1 VVLAESLLRDGAAP
15 IVIAHRG
22 ASGRAPENTMPAF
35 RAAFADGAHWVET
48 DVQPTADHVLVLLH
62 DDDVDRTTDGSGAIR
77 SLTVAHAAAL
87 DAGRWFGD
95 DFAGTPIPLLGE
107 LLSEITGERRL
118 LLEIKGE
125 HTSAQLALLLDQLDT
140 SGSAARVFLQSFEIP
155 VLHRLKALRPDD
167 PFGLLVET
175 IDDDPVRTCHTLG
188 ATAYNPDVTEL
199 LRRPAVVAELHA
211 AGIAT
216 TPWTADSPDE
226 WAALTALGVDGIIT
240 NRPAE
245 LVTWQAAHHQA

>member
-22 ASGRAPENTMPAF
+22 ASGRTPENTMPAF
-35 RAAFADGAHWVET
+35 RAAFADGAVWVET
-48 DVQPTADHVLVLLH
+48 DVQPTADNVLVLLH

-188 ATAYNPDVTEL
+188 ATAYNPDVTEVR
-199 LRRPAVVAELHA
+199 RRPAVVAELHA